1 MSWSW
6 NSWDWWHGWWLTI
19 DQFGSP
25 PALDTVPTN
34 KSVASNVKTFR
45 NWQKTN
51 YGDSLIPYKT
61 WAQQWKLWVVK
72 VAASCYIT
80 TKIVARM
87 NKSIRNIHVVIII
100 LGLKYQHTLF
110 IDSKKWTKV
119 PPECRTFS
127 SSQKCCAECDKLTT
141 CITTT
146 IRFCHV
152 SNFSTLPT
160 LIYVSSLQI
169 CAL

>member
-1 MSWSW
+1 MILEQLGLVARMVVDYWSVW
-6 NSWDWWHGWWLTI
+6 ITSGSGHRADKQISSEQCQNIPQLTEDQLWWQFNSLQT
-19 DQFGSP
+19 Q
-25 PALDTVPTN
+25 
-34 KSVASNVKTFR
+34 
-45 NWQKTN
+45 
-51 YGDSLIPYKT
+51 
-61 WAQQWKLWVVK
+61 AQQWKPWVVK

-152 SNFSTLPT
+152 SNFSTRPT
-160 LIYVSSLQI
+160 LIYLSSLQI